1 MSEKS
6 WVKSRFDRVQATE
19 QSPRQWLRESGRG
32 QAAPLAT
39 QQSSPIYFAAM
50 FSWTMSAVMA
60 VMGAIV
66 RWPLGNPYWFVYV
79 KAFLLL
85 GALISCAT
93 LLTVRRVES
102 GGSCATLLVATLAVI
117 FLPCLAWLIGPAA
130 DIVTYPVLLGLQ
142 AAGVW
147 QVVSI
152 ARTSGNRLLP
162 AVACGCLAGVGY
174 FLIINS
180 RAFASVLTPEL
191 ALVGIHQLDTIF
203 HASIANMLV
212 KYGALSTGL
221 DGLVPTKYYVLSHV
235 WLGCVSLWLGV
246 STLEG
251 YTVGGQVIA
260 VPMLLFSL
268 SLAIHLL
275 RRPGEGPAN
284 GALITLGSLL
294 LLCIADL
301 WGWTHYLVSESYFLA
316 MIMLLLTLPLL
327 AEIADTERRHRL
339 SLQLA
344 ALGLATVLI
353 LLSKISVGAILS
365 AAVGFLLWSRMGMT
379 ILGLI
384 KLAVPLV
391 LLAIMAV
398 TIVFPGAGILLQAI
412 DPLHF
417 VRQYPGGSLPNIA
430 ASLVLLGVAFRVWRS
445 GTPRDRRCAE
455 AFGIIAIAS
464 IVPVLLVDF
473 PGGSDYYFAN
483 VGTWAAIV
491 FVCAYRGP
499 AFERSFPSRFTPGFV
514 LAAILLVGFFTPE
527 KRLSAFKLGA
537 LFAELQARVGLVAG
551 DGAAPETTTQQRLI
565 ALLSPGHPA
574 RQALANDVKRTP
586 GAQAKQTVLAMGV
599 MQYPRAAVF
608 VPPDD
613 LAFWTIGRECRAD
626 PFFVPAILGVPMLKG
641 LNPPALKCPREPDY
655 GFAAYHDSNS
665 EILSDAQLCS
675 RAAPWKLDT
684 IFILETPTTGRKIQC
699 GEGRGRQ
706 Q

>member
-1 MSEKS
+1 
-6 WVKSRFDRVQATE
+6 VQATE
-19 QSPRQWLRESGRG
+19 QSPQPSLRESGPG
-32 QAAPLAT
+32 QAAVLLAML
-39 QQSSPIYFAAM
+39 QSSPIYFAAT
-50 FSWTMSAVMA
+50 FCWTMSAVMA

-66 RWPLGNPYWFVYV
+66 RWPLGSPHWFVFA

-85 GALISCAT
+85 GAFISCAT
-93 LLTVRRVES
+93 LLTVWRVER
-102 GGSCATLLVATLAVI
+102 GGSCVALLVSTLAVI

-130 DIVTYPVLLGLQ
+130 DIITYPVLLGVQ

-147 QVVSI
+147 QVAST
-152 ARTSGNRLLP
+152 ARTPGNHLML
-162 AVACGCLAGVGY
+162 AVVCGGLAGFGY
-174 FLIINS
+174 FLLINS

-191 ALVGIHQLDTIF
+191 ALAGIHQLDTIF

-221 DGLVPTKYYVLSHV
+221 DGLVPIKYHVLSHI

-251 YTVGGQVIA
+251 YYIAGQVIA
-260 VPMLLFSL
+260 APMLLFSL

-275 RRPGEGPAN
+275 RRPGEGVAN
-284 GALITLGSLL
+284 GALITSGSLL
-294 LLCIADL
+294 LLFIADR

-327 AEIADTERRHRL
+327 AEVADTERRHRL

-391 LLAIMAV
+391 LLAIVAV
-398 TIVFPGAGILLQAI
+398 SVVFPGAGILLQAI

-430 ASLVLLGVAFRVWRS
+430 ASLVLLYVALCVWRS

-464 IVPVLLVDF
+464 IVPVLLVDM

-499 AFERSFPSRFTPGFV
+499 AFERSFPSRFTPAFV

-527 KRLSAFKLGA
+527 KSESAVKLGA
-537 LFAELQARVGLVAG
+537 LFAELQTRVRLVAG
-551 DGAAPETTTQQRLI
+551 DSAGAETTTRQRLI
-565 ALLSPGHPA
+565 ELLTPGHPA

-586 GAQAKQTVLAMGV
+586 GAQARQTLLELGV
-599 MQYPRAAVF
+599 TQFPRAAVF

-613 LAFWTIGRECRAD
+613 LAFWSIGLECRAD

-641 LNPPALKCPREPDY
+641 LNPPALKCPREPYY
-655 GFAAYHDSNS
+655 GFAAYNDANL
-665 EILSDAQLCS
+665 EILSDAQLCAA
-675 RAAPWKLDT
+675 AAPWKLDA
-684 IFILETPTTGRKIQC
+684 IFILETPAAGRKIRC
-699 GEGRGRQ
+699 GGDRGRQ